1 MYEAVTSHS
10 NYLICMPR
18 GSGKSSYVECVTLHA
33 LATGLQKFVVIISNN
48 ARAATGLLTDLW
60 RAISELDTPFAQ
72 DYPAVCFPFQVC
84 KGSFRRRQLYKGQ
97 STEIQKTANNIT
109 FARLKDDDGKELPSS
124 GSVVTVRGISGGLR
138 GMKHGKMR
146 PTCVLLDDLQTTET
160 AENPEQVEKLMSLI
174 RKDIMNLGGKER
186 LSIL

>member
-1 MYEAVTSHS
+1 
-10 NYLICMPR
+10 MPR

-48 ARAATGLLTDLW
+48 TRAATGILNDVW
-60 RAISELDTPFAQ
+60 RAISEPDTPFAQ

-97 STEIQKTANNIT
+97 STEIQKTAGNIT
-109 FARLKDDDGKELPSS
+109 LARLRDENGDELPSS
-124 GSVVTVRGISGGLR
+124 GSVVTVRGKNGGLR